1 MESRESV
8 KNALEAL
15 ALGRLTSPQL
25 AFGSQGLAAFHRFT
39 QPSALMDSHLPQPDH
54 QPGALP
60 RAEVRSAW
68 QAGGWQ
74 TVVLAFVVPMVLAGC
89 TRPYGPAYPP
99 AGQYPQAAAVPQI
112 GANTG
117 PASVFAQQQ
126 THPQL
131 LDLQRRVRELD
142 ENNRLLTTQIAQLQQ
157 QTQAYRERAELLAK
171 QLQDANEQN
180 KQLLATTQQYA
191 SRAQQLQ
198 QSMTARGGAKLTA
211 NNSLAAG
218 ASALRIQGATV
229 VPDGDLIRIRIPA
242 DQLFVPGTQ
251 QISPSGA
258 MVLDQVATVLL
269 RQYPRQR
276 VAVEGHTDT
285 GTGGFTTAYQLATA
299 QAQAVLDQLVRRNGV
314 PAQQLFIVSHGPNYP
329 LADNSTPAGRAENR
343 RIEIVIYPETF

>member
-1 MESRESV
+1 MRIPTFRPTAAWV
-8 KNALEAL
+8 IAVAALV
-15 ALGRLTSPQL
+15 G
-25 AFGSQGLAAFHRFT
+25 
-39 QPSALMDSHLPQPDH
+39 
-54 QPGALP
+54 
-60 RAEVRSAW
+60 
-68 QAGGWQ
+68 
-74 TVVLAFVVPMVLAGC
+74 GC

-99 AGQYPQAAAVPQI
+99 TGQYPPVAAVPPT
-112 GANTG
+112 GTTTG

-142 ENNRLLTTQIAQLQQ
+142 ENNRLLTSQIAQLQQ

-171 QLQDANEQN
+171 QLRDATEQN
-180 KQLLATTQQYA
+180 KQLLAASQQYA

-198 QSMTARGGAKLTA
+198 QSMTARGGARLTA

-218 ASALRIQGATV
+218 AASLRIQGATV
-229 VPDGDLIRIRIPA
+229 VPDGDLIRIRIPS

-258 MVLDQVATVLL
+258 MVLDQIATVLL

-285 GTGGFTTAYQLATA
+285 ATGGFTTAYQLATA

-314 PAQQLFIVSHGPNYP
+314 PAQQLFIVAHGPNYP

-343 RIEIVIYPETF
+343 RIEVVIYPETF